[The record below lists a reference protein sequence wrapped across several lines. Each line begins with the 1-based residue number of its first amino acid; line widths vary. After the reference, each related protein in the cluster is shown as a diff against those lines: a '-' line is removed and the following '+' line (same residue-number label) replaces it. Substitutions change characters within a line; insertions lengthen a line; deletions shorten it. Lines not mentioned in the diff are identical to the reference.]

1 MSERKLDFTKGKVEV
16 LTLDELKQTH
26 RENYPDGNPVGD
38 IYHFDLLYYIA
49 DLLEKRNIPYEF
61 KEIFAVN
68 NKMRG
73 RNGVSISDESKEI
86 HGEGSLESFILRRV
100 FANIALFGDD
110 HHDELTDSRYN
121 LAVSY
126 TQQGIMVGFGP
137 YVFACHNQTICAAQ
151 HIVSNY
157 SLPGCG
163 RMEFRDREL
172 PAFLN
177 RLTATVDQVIPSYE
191 ADMKESRSMQNV
203 VMTQVEVEQ
212 FIGALDAKRVLCD
225 SQDKDIHSQECYP
238 LGDKNIHA
246 LIENL
251 HKKRMW
257 KGCTMYQLMQE
268 ANFFCKPGHTL
279 FNLALPQSLML
290 FNGMKSYH
298 QTGIFDFSI
307 NSSNE

>member
-1 MSERKLDFTKGKVEV
+1 M
-16 LTLDELKQTH
+16 
-26 RENYPDGNPVGD
+26 
-38 IYHFDLLYYIA
+38 
-49 DLLEKRNIPYEF
+49 
-61 KEIFAVN
+61 N

-110 HHDELTDSRYN
+110 HHDELTDSCYN

-137 YVFACHNQTICAAQ
+137 YVHACHNQTICAAQ

-157 SLPGCG
+157 SLPGSG
-163 RMEFRDREL
+163 RMEYKEREL
-172 PAFLN
+172 PAFLD

-191 ADMKESRSMQNV
+191 ADMKE
-203 VMTQVEVEQ
+203 
-212 FIGALDAKRVLCD
+212 
-225 SQDKDIHSQECYP
+225 
-238 LGDKNIHA
+238 DKNIHA

-279 FNLALPQSLML
+279 FNLVLPQSLML
-290 FNGMKSYH
+290 FNGMKSYM
-298 QTGIFDFSI
+298 QGREFDFHL
-307 NSSNE
+307 EERK